1 MGSYIFY
8 SLYYFFHLPVS
19 IAGSKTKESQNRSV
33 LPLGSPQYYF
43 CFSTELLEMFD
54 ILIAFKLKNEC
65 TLTCSFSCSC
75 IDTLQNRIRC
85 FDLSLSYTVVCFVV
99 SLYLTLNFHYTT
111 DLFPNNWASKSSN
124 VQHSSGVLN
133 CVHSRC
139 CKLSILTVIILH
151 KIQRNK
157 LSVAFPCNA
166 MKISLW

>member
-99 SLYLTLNFHYTT
+99 SLNLTLIYFVLSTFITQQIYFPTT
-111 DLFPNNWASKSSN
+111 GLRKARSTA
-124 VQHSSGVLN
+124 Q
-133 CVHSRC
+133 
-139 CKLSILTVIILH
+139 
-151 KIQRNK
+151 
-157 LSVAFPCNA
+157 
-166 MKISLW
+166 